1 MNIKKNSTEH
11 RHMSIKKGDEVLVL
25 TGKNRSFKGHQ
36 HRGKVLG
43 SLPQEDRLIV
53 EGVNLIKRAVRQN
66 QRVRQGGI
74 ITSPGHIHR
83 SNVMLICPHCDKPTR
98 VSHRDNDQGVKV
110 RVCKRCH
117 KDVD

>member
-1 MNIKKNSTEH
+1 MNTKTSTEH

-43 SLPQEDRLIV
+43 ALPQEDRLIV
-53 EGVNLIKRAVRQN
+53 EGVNLIKRAVRKD

-98 VSHRDNDQGVKV
+98 ITNRDNEHGVKV

-117 KDVD
+117 KDMD